1 MPTNKKRVPVALLIA
16 EDVVAVYDAEAER
29 EGLSRSDV
37 MRRVLLRYIRQA
49 KTETATPP
57 RAA

>member
-1 MPTNKKRVPVALLIA
+1 MALLIA